1 MLKLKLGR
9 MIAASVIL
17 VLTTTIASAQN
28 HSLVQF
34 GRTIRVDAGQP
45 VSDVTCILCSIYL
58 RGPATGDITAIG
70 GSINIEAG
78 VPVAGDV
85 TAIGGDIRAQSG
97 VAIGGDATAIAGAIR
112 RQPDTQIGGDST
124 ALEGKG
130 WLFLIF
136 VVPFIFLGAVLALIV
151 WLARYLFRSQ
161 NAPVPAR

>member
-9 MIAASVIL
+9 MIAASAIL
-17 VLTTTIASAQN
+17 ILTTTLASAQN

-34 GRTIRVDAGQP
+34 GRTIRVEAGQP

-70 GSINIEAG
+70 G

-97 VAIGGDATAIAGAIR
+97 VAISGDATAIAGAIR
-112 RQPDTQIGGDST
+112 RQADTQIGGEST

-136 VVPFIFLGAVLALIV
+136 VVPFIFLGAMLALIV
-151 WLARYLFRSQ
+151 WVARYLFRSP
-161 NAPVPAR
+161 NTPVPAR